1 MKYTVCLLAL
11 AAAMVGCKLNED
23 PTEKAVLSQEPMSES
38 TGAITQD
45 LNQRQTNDVEGME
58 QSGLLNSYEEQQMES
73 AIGNT
78 GN

>member
-11 AAAMVGCKLNED
+11 AAVMAGCKSYED
-23 PTEKAVLSQEPMSES
+23 ASEKAVLSQEPMSES
-38 TGAITQD
+38 TGAVTQD
-45 LNQRQTNDVEGME
+45 LNQRQTNDVDGME
-58 QSGLLNSYEEQQMES
+58 QSGLLNSYEEQQMDG

>member
-11 AAAMVGCKLNED
+11 AAAMVGCKNYED
-23 PTEKAVLSQEPMSES
+23 AGEKAVLSQEPMSDS
-38 TGAITQD
+38 TGAVTQD

-58 QSGLLNSYEEQQMES
+58 QSGLLNSYEEQQMEG